1 VPLVRDPNSGELVKL
16 CPHCHQVSR
25 TLATQCP
32 QCGRFYDQEDRSV
45 IDELPFIDPDMLPGV
60 RYSLIAEALAGLA
73 NIAIVVVLGPLVL
86 LRHGLRRVVRALR
99 ARP

>member
-1 VPLVRDPNSGELVKL
+1 MPLVRDPDTGDLVKL

-45 IDELPFIDPDMLPGV
+45 VDELPLVDPDMFPRGP
-60 RYSLIAEALAGLA
+60 SLTGYALAGLA
-73 NIAIVVVLGPLVL
+73 NMVIVVVVGPFVL
-86 LRHGLRRVVRALR
+86 LRHGLRLVVRKVRALR
-99 ARP
+99 